1 MRQTIVKVFNDCLNQ
16 GVYPWNV
23 ALITPIHKKGDKY
36 DPDNYRAITVGSNLG
51 KLFAGVL
58 LNRLLM
64 YRNVNCPDP
73 INQLGFCKG
82 AQTSDHTFV
91 LNTCIQKY
99 LSKEKYLYTCFIDF
113 QKAFDT
119 VCREALLFKLYNLGI
134 RGKFFG
140 CLKYMYSNS
149 KAKIKL
155 INKVFESIEVLTG
168 TEQGHPMSPELFKC
182 YLLELSE
189 DLNKTAN
196 VESPELHSTRLTHL
210 LWADDL
216 VLLALDRSSLQKLI
230 ETVHTYCCSWGL
242 SVNIGKTAVLV
253 FNKSGRQL
261 KVSFGLNYGSTK
273 IPSGKEYCYLGITF
287 SLSGSLT
294 KAQDELRKK
303 GLRAYFSLK
312 NTVDVRNLS
321 IKSLFRLFDSLIV
334 PVFTYGCQIWLF
346 DTNLVKMVASNTLFK
361 DNKTSLNKI
370 ASDHTERIHLKF
382 LKWTLGLP
390 TRASNLPCWGESGR
404 LPIAVTCIKQAFNYI
419 KRLESLK
426 HGRKCIDRTRKS
438 LTALV

>member
-1 MRQTIVKVFNDCLNQ
+1 
-16 GVYPWNV
+16 
-23 ALITPIHKKGDKY
+23 
-36 DPDNYRAITVGSNLG
+36 
-51 KLFAGVL
+51 
-58 LNRLLM
+58 
-64 YRNVNCPDP
+64 
-73 INQLGFCKG
+73 
-82 AQTSDHTFV
+82 
-91 LNTCIQKY
+91 
-99 LSKEKYLYTCFIDF
+99 
-113 QKAFDT
+113 
-119 VCREALLFKLYNLGI
+119 
-134 RGKFFG
+134 
-140 CLKYMYSNS
+140 MYSNS

-155 INKVFESIEVLTG
+155 INKVSESMEVLTG

-196 VESPELHSTRLTHL
+196 VESPELHSARLTHL

-216 VLLALDRSSLQKLI
+216 VLLALDRSSLQTLI

-253 FNKSGRQL
+253 FNKSGRQR

-321 IKSLFRLFDSLIV
+321 IKSLFRLFD
-334 PVFTYGCQIWLF
+334 
-346 DTNLVKMVASNTLFK
+346 
-361 DNKTSLNKI
+361 
-370 ASDHTERIHLKF
+370 
-382 LKWTLGLP
+382 
-390 TRASNLPCWGESGR
+390 
-404 LPIAVTCIKQAFNYI
+404 
-419 KRLESLK
+419 
-426 HGRKCIDRTRKS
+426 
-438 LTALV
+438 

>member
-1 MRQTIVKVFNDCLNQ
+1 
-16 GVYPWNV
+16 
-23 ALITPIHKKGDKY
+23 
-36 DPDNYRAITVGSNLG
+36 
-51 KLFAGVL
+51 
-58 LNRLLM
+58 
-64 YRNVNCPDP
+64 
-73 INQLGFCKG
+73 
-82 AQTSDHTFV
+82 
-91 LNTCIQKY
+91 
-99 LSKEKYLYTCFIDF
+99 
-113 QKAFDT
+113 
-119 VCREALLFKLYNLGI
+119 
-134 RGKFFG
+134 
-140 CLKYMYSNS
+140 MYSNS

-155 INKVFESIEVLTG
+155 INKVSESMEVLTG

-196 VESPELHSTRLTHL
+196 VESPELHSARLTHL
-210 LWADDL
+210 LWGADDL
-216 VLLALDRSSLQKLI
+216 VLLALDRRSLQKLI
-230 ETVHTYCCSWGL
+230 ETVHTYCCSWGS
-242 SVNIGKTAVLV
+242 SVNMGKTAVLV
-253 FNKSGRQL
+253 FNNKSGRQL
-261 KVSFGLNYGSTK
+261 KVRFELNHGSTK
-273 IPSGKEYCYLGITF
+273 ILSGKEFCYLGSIF

-361 DNKTSLNKI
+361 DNKTSLNNI

-382 LKWTLGLP
+382 VKWTLGLS
-390 TRASNLPCWGESGR
+390 TRASHLPCWGDTGR
-404 LPIAVTCIKQAFNYI
+404 LPIAITCIKQALNYI

-426 HGRKCIDRTRKS
+426 HGHHETLAGNALIEQENLS
-438 LTALV
+438 LPWFKRLRELQEQLGMNRSLDAAKFLESKFERLWTLAMPRVLHAFCLKGGHFEVKEGHPDFFTNNMIFLNAVLLLYLKLFTC